1 MIKRVKFIAIHYVHI
16 ICHKTGGSDQVREI
30 INDGRFDLV
39 LFFLPICLFV
49 CFFFY
54 QKCTLILKRKHQKS
68 YFTSISSSILELVP
82 EFKNKVDFSS
92 GCLHLLDDQESAFE
106 CGYTSSSCEFTESN
120 FYIFQTRVLIK
131 IKHFRVKC
139 FSFKPPDLPQKN
151 LFYVLK
157 YMHTQVVTW
166 KTPSYSY

>member
-82 EFKNKVDFSS
+82 EFKYKVDFSS
-92 GCLHLLDDQESAFE
+92 GCLHLLDEYKSAFE
-106 CGYTSSSCEFTESN
+106 CGYTGSSLVSLAAVFWTSSSCEFTESN
-120 FYIFQTRVLIK
+120 LHLLDT
-131 IKHFRVKC
+131 
-139 FSFKPPDLPQKN
+139 SFN
-151 LFYVLK
+151 
-157 YMHTQVVTW
+157 
-166 KTPSYSY
+166 